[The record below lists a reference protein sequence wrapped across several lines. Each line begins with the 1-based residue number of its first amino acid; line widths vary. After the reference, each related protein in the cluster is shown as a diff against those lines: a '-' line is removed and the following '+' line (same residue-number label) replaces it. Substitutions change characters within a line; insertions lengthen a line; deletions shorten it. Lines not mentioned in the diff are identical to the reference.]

1 MKGWWRRIRAA
12 LGMGLIWAGGGASV
26 GGLIELVSN
35 LFPALPLY
43 FVDMWIQ
50 TLAIP
55 GFVGGVVFSAVLR
68 MAARGRSFDEL
79 SYPRITAWGAGSGVL
94 LGALFMGLG
103 AGPLILVPAVV
114 LNTLGASLTLAFGRM
129 AEGWGGRG
137 STPDADEL
145 DGIGERKR
153 LDQAG

>member
-12 LGMGLIWAGGGASV
+12 LGMGLIWAGGGGFI
-26 GGLIELVSN
+26 GGLVELASN

-55 GFVGGVVFSAVLR
+55 GFVGGVLFSGVLR

-79 SYPRITAWGAGSGVL
+79 SFPRIAAWGAASGVL
-94 LGALFMGLG
+94 LGALFMALG
-103 AGPLILVPAVV
+103 AGPLILAPAVV
-114 LNTLGASLTLAFGRM
+114 LSTLGATLTLTFGRM
-129 AEGWGGRG
+129 AEGWGRI
-137 STPDADEL
+137 DA
-145 DGIGERKR
+145 GGERDR
-153 LDQAG
+153 LEDGE